1 MKGLN
6 GFMHLYF
13 FQIESILNKQNND
26 LAKIKFQSE
35 EANTDEYLKQFFKSF
50 LLKHNH
56 IQDTYYLDVKIENGQ
71 EIEIYNK
78 SDLKQIYVKDV
89 LLPIEL
95 TSKHRNIIQE
105 QKKSVYTNPDLY
117 IKLTNGI
124 KDKYISVE
132 LKSTKNDKIPGS
144 SIQQISPHEWVIF
157 VQHKNDIIKVATG
170 MYINSI
176 TEKLTFPDRSPRPEI
191 GFNTLYKWNLNNRI
205 ISNST
210 LQCLYTNNKIKEQI
224 LENWNLHLV
233 EEWLSTVKKSTKT
246 QSEKWFNHTIRL
258 YSLSLIE
265 YYDSIDNEQKEVLKH
280 TLQKLTSE
288 D

>member
-1 MKGLN
+1 
-6 GFMHLYF
+6 
-13 FQIESILNKQNND
+13 
-26 LAKIKFQSE
+26 
-35 EANTDEYLKQFFKSF
+35 
-50 LLKHNH
+50 
-56 IQDTYYLDVKIENGQ
+56 
-71 EIEIYNK
+71 
-78 SDLKQIYVKDV
+78 
-89 LLPIEL
+89 
-95 TSKHRNIIQE
+95 
-105 QKKSVYTNPDLY
+105 
-117 IKLTNGI
+117 
-124 KDKYISVE
+124 
-132 LKSTKNDKIPGS
+132 
-144 SIQQISPHEWVIF
+144 
-157 VQHKNDIIKVATG
+157 